1 MDMAERLIAEI
12 ESARPQ
18 EIVLFGSQRRR
29 IHAYMQRLNHEPIF
43 ENDQVDPLNEED
55 MVTMIGGLIDT
66 ALRTVEN
73 EAGLVSDAFGNLRPL
88 R

>member
-1 MDMAERLIAEI
+1 MEMSERLIAEI

-18 EIVLFGSQRRR
+18 EIILFGSQRRR
-29 IHAYMQRLNHEPIF
+29 IRAYMRRLNREPIF

-55 MVTMIGGLIDT
+55 LVTTIGGLIDT
-66 ALRTVEN
+66 ALGEVERQ
-73 EAGLVSDAFGNLRPL
+73 AGLVSDAFGNLRSL